1 MEERLIA
8 ARVGCIE
15 SRRPGARE
23 RGGIQ
28 AAFDKRQGRVPL
40 GYAQLRIGYRPIN
53 ERAHARLALER
64 STASPSLSLSL
75 FIPRPAA
82 QGRLIPARLQKI
94 DFTNANRHHRQCEA
108 KVNGARCTPE
118 FRCVA
123 VSLHKTEREKNLYRT
138 AKLCPLFTGFRNFL

>member
-1 MEERLIA
+1 MRANEEEFKRL
-8 ARVGCIE
+8 
-15 SRRPGARE
+15 STS
-23 RGGIQ
+23 
-28 AAFDKRQGRVPL
+28 GRVVC
-40 GYAQLRIGYRPIN
+40 
-53 ERAHARLALER
+53 RLAAL
-64 STASPSLSLSL
+64 SYASATGLSMNAPTRDSLSRDRQPLLLSLSL

>member
-40 GYAQLRIGYRPIN
+40 GCAQLRIGYRPIN

-75 FIPRPAA
+75 YPST
-82 QGRLIPARLQKI
+82 GCARS
-94 DFTNANRHHRQCEA
+94 FNS
-108 KVNGARCTPE
+108 CTPPE
-118 FRCVA
+118 NRFHECKSPSPTVRGESERRSVHTRVSMRRCLPAQDRERKESVQNGQVVSA
-123 VSLHKTEREKNLYRT
+123 VYWIS
-138 AKLCPLFTGFRNFL
+138 